1 MYIDTIYIYL
11 PTWFTHNTHPNTDYA
26 IYDSHLVVVD
36 PSGFT
41 LHGLE
46 SYKNAFRLVHLIVEL
61 FYCKE
66 RSLLTFRL
74 VYDVTRTNIR
84 VSWNAEMTP
93 RFGRNHLYVD
103 GISVYD
109 LDVNTGA
116 IVQHKVE
123 HLLINDIPVETRD
136 GIFNAL
142 KTMGDG
148 RCTIPALNTVSE
160 LGASTRSSD
169 NNIVMKFQPFTSRLR
184 TSLFA
189 QDSTTSLALS
199 NESAN
204 TEDLDWE
211 AYESKNKSRQKFG
224 LKKLSPEEFLDLE
237 RQIQQMEV
245 IERSKYVTQDA
256 VPTPKPKQ
264 NLVSKLF
271 GGILQDTCES
281 NFDCKRPELCCDF
294 GFIKKCCS
302 SGSMVGSM
310 EPVRVIAD
318 QQLPPD
324 ELYGRQREKRY

>member
-1 MYIDTIYIYL
+1 M
-11 PTWFTHNTHPNTDYA
+11 
-26 IYDSHLVVVD
+26 VVD

-84 VSWNAEMTP
+84 VSWNAEMAP
-93 RFGRNHLYVD
+93 RFGRQLLYVD

-109 LDVNTGA
+109 LDGDTGA

-123 HLLINDIPVETRD
+123 HLLINDVPVETRD

-148 RCTIPALNTVSE
+148 RCTIPALNTVLE
-160 LGASTRSSD
+160 LDPSTRSPD
-169 NNIVMKFQPFTSRLR
+169 NNNINMVMEFQPFTSRR
-184 TSLFA
+184 PTSLFA
-189 QDSTTSLALS
+189 QDTSTSRALS

-204 TEDLDWE
+204 TDDLDWE

-237 RQIQQMEV
+237 RQVRQMES

-264 NLVSKLF
+264 NPFGNLF

-281 NFDCKRPELCCDF
+281 NFDCNRPELCCDF
-294 GFIKKCCS
+294 GFVKKCCS

-310 EPVRVIAD
+310 QPVRVIAD

-324 ELYGRQREKRY
+324 ELYGRQREKR